1 MVAQGLFLHLDLLL
15 SSTVAE
21 EAALPR
27 YLPSL
32 SHSLRSLHLMC
43 LLRRM
48 IDIHSRHRRYL
59 CQMTVQPISASA
71 LVDTSLLVLSYQ
83 LLRFRPAAEGLRLE

>member
-1 MVAQGLFLHLDLLL
+1 
-15 SSTVAE
+15 
-21 EAALPR
+21 
-27 YLPSL
+27 
-32 SHSLRSLHLMC
+32 MC

-59 CQMTVQPISASA
+59 CQMAIQLVSASA

-83 LLRFRPAAEGLRLE
+83 LLRFRPAAEGLKLE

>member
-1 MVAQGLFLHLDLLL
+1 MATQELFLHLDLLL
-15 SSTVAE
+15 SSIVAE

-27 YLPSL
+27 YLLSL

-43 LLRRM
+43 LRRM

-59 CQMTVQPISASA
+59 CQVTVQLFSASA
-71 LVDTSLLVLSYQ
+71 LVDTSLLVLSYP
-83 LLRFRPAAEGLRLE
+83 LLRFRLAVEGLKLE